1 MQRAENPAIGRGD
14 ISGGALVIFTS
25 VLLVAGYNFSF
36 FIHIAKTYPVT
47 LNNIAFLASIV
58 IFIIATT
65 VLLLAP
71 FCYKYTIK
79 PVLIFLLLTSSLS
92 AYFMDSYNLVIDSTM
107 INSIVSTNIDESL
120 DLVNYKL
127 VLYFVLLGI
136 LPSIFIYK
144 AKINKETAKK
154 AIISK
159 LLIMMIA
166 ISLIAVMVMV
176 FSKSYAS
183 FFREHKPLRSYINP
197 TYYLYSTGKYINST
211 IATINAN
218 ISSIEDDSKVVAE
231 DIDRELVILVIGE
244 TARADR
250 FSLNGY
256 LRNTNPLLS
265 KEDVINLSKVY
276 SCGTSTAESLPCMFS
291 LRGRDEFSIE
301 KAALE
306 ENALDVLSHAGV
318 NITWRDNN
326 SDSKGVALRVPYAS
340 YKNTENNSICD
351 PECRDEGMLVGL
363 QEYIDKHKGDILI
376 VLHQM
381 GNHGPAYYKRYPSS
395 FERFLPACRTNHLDD
410 CSSEE
415 INNAYDN
422 AILYTDYFLSKVIGL
437 LKKNDNK
444 FETAMFYISDH
455 GESLGENNLYLHGL
469 PYFIAPDTQKHVPA
483 ILWFGKHYEIDK
495 NNIKRVKDSKF
506 SHDNV
511 FHTLLGL
518 FEIESEVYNINMDI
532 IRKP

>member
-1 MQRAENPAIGRGD
+1 MQHEGNPEIDRGD
-14 ISGGALVIFTS
+14 VSGSALVIFTS

-36 FIHIAKTYPVT
+36 FIHIAKIYPVT
-47 LNNIAFLASIV
+47 LSNIAFLISLVILIAASTI
-58 IFIIATT
+58 
-65 VLLLAP
+65 LLLAP

-79 PVLIFLLLTSSLS
+79 PVLILILLASSLS

-107 INSIVSTNIDESL
+107 INSAVNTNIDESL

-136 LPSIFIYK
+136 LPSVFIYR
-144 AKINKETAKK
+144 ARINKETVKK
-154 AIISK
+154 ALFSK
-159 LLIMMIA
+159 LLIITIA
-166 ISLIAVMVMV
+166 ITVIVVVVMV

-197 TYYLYSTGKYINST
+197 TYYLYSAGKYINST
-211 IATINAN
+211 IATVHAN
-218 ISSIEDDSKVVAE
+218 ISSIEDDSKIIAE
-231 DIDRELVILVIGE
+231 DIDRELVIMVIGE

-256 LRNTNPLLS
+256 SRNTNPLLA

-276 SCGTSTAESLPCMFS
+276 SCGTSTADSVPCMFS
-291 LRGRDEFSIE
+291 LLGHDEFSIE
-301 KAALE
+301 KAAQE

-318 NITWRDNN
+318 NIIWRDNN
-326 SDSKGVALRVPYAS
+326 SDSKGVALRVPYVS
-340 YKNTENNSICD
+340 YKNADTNSICD
-351 PECRDEGMLVGL
+351 IECRDEGMLVGL
-363 QEYIDKHKGDILI
+363 QEYIDTHKGDILI

-381 GNHGPAYYKRYPSS
+381 GNHGPAYYKRYPTS
-395 FERFLPACRTNHLDD
+395 FERFSPACRTNHLDD
-410 CSSEE
+410 CSLEE

-455 GESLGENNLYLHGL
+455 GESLGENGLYLHGL

-483 ILWFGKHYEIDK
+483 ILWLGKNYEIDK
-495 NNIKRVKDSKF
+495 DDVKRVKDSKF

-532 IRKP
+532 IHKQ